1 MTMKI
6 LDSLFDAFSSLW
18 LSCVLLVL
26 LGLLTWLGTLY
37 QVEHGLFA
45 AQVKYFDSLFLI
57 HQAGPVAIPLPG
69 GTLVMGILFV
79 NLVCGGIVRMRKTK
93 ATVGILVTH
102 VGILMLIAAGF
113 VKAYYSEDGHVTLYE
128 GQRSNLFESY
138 HHWEVA
144 ITEPL
149 PSGEVRESV
158 AAQEDFYAAGPGQP
172 ALLRTAGLPFDVE
185 ISRFYPNCDVFP
197 KGPMVGSDVPVVDG
211 YFLQARPLEKDN
223 EANVAG
229 AYVTLVGRD
238 GKRREAIL
246 HGQSRAPLN
255 VEYDGRRFGV
265 ALRREQWV
273 MPFTVALEDFE
284 KEDHPRMMMPKS
296 FSSDVVVVEEALDV
310 RELETAVLGPA
321 GNPRV
326 SVVGEIVPAA
336 EFYDF
341 DDKYRDGAAQTVVP
355 ADLPHELAEQAR
367 SLAHQAARALRVD
380 GMARVDL
387 FLVEGRG
394 LLVNEVNTIP
404 GFTPIS
410 MYPVLWEASGVGY
423 AELLDE
429 LVALA
434 LARHRTRAERG

>member
-1 MTMKI
+1 MKI

-93 ATVGILVTH
+93 ATAGILVTH

-149 PSGEVRESV
+149 PSGEVRETV
-158 AAQEDFYAAGPGQP
+158 AAQEDFFAAGPGQS
-172 ALLRTAGLPFDVE
+172 ALLRTKSLPFDVE
-185 ISRFYPNCDVFP
+185 VTRFYPHCDVFP

-229 AYVTLVGRD
+229 AYVTLIGRD

-273 MPFTVALEDFE
+273 MPFTVALENFE

-296 FSSDVVVVEEALDV
+296 FSSDVVVVEEGSERKVKISMNEPLRQEGLVLYQASWGPSNARPGDRLFSTLAVV
-310 RELETAVLGPA
+310 R
-321 GNPRV
+321 N
-326 SVVGEIVPAA
+326 
-336 EFYDF
+336 
-341 DDKYRDGAAQTVVP
+341 P
-355 ADLPHELAEQAR
+355 ADQYPLYSCIVIAIGLVMHFSMKLRKHIRHEAEK
-367 SLAHQAARALRVD
+367 
-380 GMARVDL
+380 
-387 FLVEGRG
+387 
-394 LLVNEVNTIP
+394 
-404 GFTPIS
+404 
-410 MYPVLWEASGVGY
+410 
-423 AELLDE
+423 
-429 LVALA
+429 VA
-434 LARHRTRAERG
+434 

>member
-1 MTMKI
+1 MKI
-6 LDSLFDAFSSLW
+6 LDSFVGALSSLW

-158 AAQEDFYAAGPGQP
+158 AAQEDFFAAGPGQP

-185 ISRFYPNCDVFP
+185 VSRFYPNCDVFP

-273 MPFTVALEDFE
+273 MPFTVALENFE

-296 FSSDVVVVEEALDV
+296 FSSDVVVVEDGSERKVKISMNEPLRQEGLVLYQASWGPSNARPGDRLFSTLAVV
-310 RELETAVLGPA
+310 R
-321 GNPRV
+321 N
-326 SVVGEIVPAA
+326 
-336 EFYDF
+336 
-341 DDKYRDGAAQTVVP
+341 P
-355 ADLPHELAEQAR
+355 ADQYPLYSCIVIAIGLVMHFSMKLAKHIRHEAEK
-367 SLAHQAARALRVD
+367 AA
-380 GMARVDL
+380 
-387 FLVEGRG
+387 
-394 LLVNEVNTIP
+394 
-404 GFTPIS
+404 
-410 MYPVLWEASGVGY
+410 
-423 AELLDE
+423 
-429 LVALA
+429 
-434 LARHRTRAERG
+434 

>member
-1 MTMKI
+1 MKL

-18 LSCVLLVL
+18 LSTTLLVL

-79 NLVCGGIVRMRKTK
+79 NLVCGGIVRIRKTK

-149 PSGEVRESV
+149 PSGEVREIV
-158 AAQEDFYAAGPGQP
+158 AEQEDFFAAGPGQS
-172 ALLRTAGLPFDVE
+172 ALLRTGSLPFVVE

-229 AYVTLVGRD
+229 VYATLVGRD
-238 GKRREAIL
+238 GERREAIL
-246 HGQSRAPLN
+246 HGQSRAPLH
-255 VEYDGRRFGV
+255 VEYEGRRFGV

-273 MPFTVALEDFE
+273 MPFTVALENFE

-296 FSSDVVVVEEALDV
+296 FSSDVVVVEEGSERKVKISMNEPLRQEGLVLYQASWGPSNSRPGDRLFSTLAVV
-310 RELETAVLGPA
+310 R
-321 GNPRV
+321 N
-326 SVVGEIVPAA
+326 
-336 EFYDF
+336 
-341 DDKYRDGAAQTVVP
+341 P
-355 ADLPHELAEQAR
+355 ADQYPLYSCIVIAIGLVMHFSMKLKKHIRHEAEK
-367 SLAHQAARALRVD
+367 AA
-380 GMARVDL
+380 
-387 FLVEGRG
+387 
-394 LLVNEVNTIP
+394 
-404 GFTPIS
+404 
-410 MYPVLWEASGVGY
+410 
-423 AELLDE
+423 
-429 LVALA
+429 
-434 LARHRTRAERG
+434 

>member
-1 MTMKI
+1 MKI

-158 AAQEDFYAAGPGQP
+158 AAQEDFFAAGPGQP

-296 FSSDVVVVEEALDV
+296 FSSDVVVVEEGSERKVKISMNEPLRQEGLVIYQASWGPSNARPGDRLFSTLAVV
-310 RELETAVLGPA
+310 R
-321 GNPRV
+321 N
-326 SVVGEIVPAA
+326 
-336 EFYDF
+336 
-341 DDKYRDGAAQTVVP
+341 P
-355 ADLPHELAEQAR
+355 ADQYPLYSCIVIAIGLVMHFSMKLAKHIRHEAEK
-367 SLAHQAARALRVD
+367 AA
-380 GMARVDL
+380 
-387 FLVEGRG
+387 
-394 LLVNEVNTIP
+394 
-404 GFTPIS
+404 
-410 MYPVLWEASGVGY
+410 
-423 AELLDE
+423 
-429 LVALA
+429 
-434 LARHRTRAERG
+434 

>member
-1 MTMKI
+1 MKI

-93 ATVGILVTH
+93 ATAGILVTH

-158 AAQEDFYAAGPGQP
+158 AAQEDFFAAGPGQP

-296 FSSDVVVVEEALDV
+296 FSSDVVVVEEGSERKVKISMNEPLRQEGLVIYQASWGPSNARPGDRLFSTLAVV
-310 RELETAVLGPA
+310 R
-321 GNPRV
+321 N
-326 SVVGEIVPAA
+326 
-336 EFYDF
+336 
-341 DDKYRDGAAQTVVP
+341 P
-355 ADLPHELAEQAR
+355 ADQYPLYSCIVIAIGLVMHFSMKLAKHIRHEAEK
-367 SLAHQAARALRVD
+367 AA
-380 GMARVDL
+380 
-387 FLVEGRG
+387 
-394 LLVNEVNTIP
+394 
-404 GFTPIS
+404 
-410 MYPVLWEASGVGY
+410 
-423 AELLDE
+423 
-429 LVALA
+429 
-434 LARHRTRAERG
+434 

>member
-1 MTMKI
+1 MTMKL

-102 VGILMLIAAGF
+102 IGILMLIAAGF

-149 PSGEVRESV
+149 PSGEVRETV
-158 AAQEDFYAAGPGQP
+158 AAQEDFFAAGPGQS
-172 ALLRTAGLPFDVE
+172 ATLRTKSLPFDVE
-185 ISRFYPNCDVFP
+185 VTRFYPNCDVFP

-229 AYVTLVGRD
+229 AYVTLIGRD
-238 GKRREAIL
+238 GNRREAIL

-273 MPFTVALEDFE
+273 MPFTVALENFE

-296 FSSDVVVVEEALDV
+296 FSSDVVVVDDGSERKVKISMNEPLRQEGLVLYQASWGPSNARPGDRLFSTLAVV
-310 RELETAVLGPA
+310 R
-321 GNPRV
+321 N
-326 SVVGEIVPAA
+326 
-336 EFYDF
+336 
-341 DDKYRDGAAQTVVP
+341 P
-355 ADLPHELAEQAR
+355 ADQYPLYSCIVIAIGLVMHFSMKLKKHIRHEAEK
-367 SLAHQAARALRVD
+367 AA
-380 GMARVDL
+380 
-387 FLVEGRG
+387 
-394 LLVNEVNTIP
+394 
-404 GFTPIS
+404 
-410 MYPVLWEASGVGY
+410 
-423 AELLDE
+423 
-429 LVALA
+429 
-434 LARHRTRAERG
+434 

>member
-1 MTMKI
+1 MKI

-158 AAQEDFYAAGPGQP
+158 AAQEDFFAAGPGQP

-296 FSSDVVVVEEALDV
+296 FSSDVVVVEEGSERKVKISMNEPLRQEGLVIYQASWGPSNARPGDRLFSTLAVV
-310 RELETAVLGPA
+310 R
-321 GNPRV
+321 N
-326 SVVGEIVPAA
+326 
-336 EFYDF
+336 
-341 DDKYRDGAAQTVVP
+341 P
-355 ADLPHELAEQAR
+355 ADQYPLYSCIVIAIGLVMHFSMKLRKHIRHEAEK
-367 SLAHQAARALRVD
+367 AA
-380 GMARVDL
+380 
-387 FLVEGRG
+387 
-394 LLVNEVNTIP
+394 
-404 GFTPIS
+404 
-410 MYPVLWEASGVGY
+410 
-423 AELLDE
+423 
-429 LVALA
+429 
-434 LARHRTRAERG
+434 